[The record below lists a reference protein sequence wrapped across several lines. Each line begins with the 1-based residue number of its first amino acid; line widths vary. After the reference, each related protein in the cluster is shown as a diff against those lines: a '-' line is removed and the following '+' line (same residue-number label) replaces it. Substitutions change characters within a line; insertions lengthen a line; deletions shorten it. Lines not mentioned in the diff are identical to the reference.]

1 METDQLVQ
9 VIVSFFKIYP
19 FIKTVTNSIP
29 RNRGCKFMVTLNN
42 KEEINDRDKYDS
54 LPVTGYSPGKSQIL
68 IIINSYKPRE
78 MSGLLNTA
86 CHSQEL
92 M

>member
-1 METDQLVQ
+1 
-9 VIVSFFKIYP
+9 
-19 FIKTVTNSIP
+19 
-29 RNRGCKFMVTLNN
+29 MVTLNN

>member
-1 METDQLVQ
+1 MQ
-9 VIVSFFKIYP
+9 VYGD
-19 FIKTVTNSIP
+19 IKQQ
-29 RNRGCKFMVTLNN
+29 RGNN
-42 KEEINDRDKYDS
+42 LNDRDKYDS